1 LRLKNTLNNIAFGLG
16 GTLITTLLGFISRTV
31 FINTLGVTYL
41 GVNGLM
47 ISVLSML
54 SLAELGV
61 GTAITFSLY
70 KPLAEKD
77 TEKVNT
83 LMAFYKKFYRIIGLI
98 IFALGLLF
106 MCFLKYIVKD
116 ADGISNLYLI
126 YFIFLVDTSYTY
138 FFSYKRT
145 LITADQK
152 AYLLVPFTA
161 GFYSLMVVARIAVL
175 ILFQNYIIYLLI
187 QLVVGLAE
195 NIFINRY
202 INRKYTFL
210 KDKSEQKIPKSE
222 MAVITKNV
230 KAMFLH
236 RLGDYAVN
244 GTDNIIIS
252 AFVSVTVVG
261 LYSNY
266 LLVITA
272 VNTFLLLIFDSATA
286 SFGNLIAQE
295 TREKSLEVFK
305 VFNFLGFWIFGWATV
320 CFYNLLNPFISL
332 WIGNSYLIEQAIIN
346 IVLLN
351 YYLVGMRVPLG
362 VVKTAAGVY
371 AQDRYVPLIQAAV
384 NLTFSIILVQ
394 YWGLAGVFAGTVIS
408 SVAVVCWYRPLVVY
422 KHVFQTSVKQYF
434 IHYFYYALVVV
445 INILLTD
452 YICSFF
458 LAEYGIINFILRSI
472 VCLIIPNLVVIA
484 LFFRAKEFKDIAGI
498 VNFLAGEKSWG
509 TR

>member
-1 LRLKNTLNNIAFGLG
+1 MRLKNTLNNIAFGLG

-77 TEKVNT
+77 TEKVNA

-106 MCFLKYIVKD
+106 MLFLKYIVKD
-116 ADGISNLYLI
+116 AHGISNLYLI

-152 AYLLVPFTA
+152 AYLLVPFTT
-161 GFYSLMVVARIAVL
+161 GFYSLMIGARIAVL

-187 QLVVGLAE
+187 QLIVGLAE
-195 NIFINRY
+195 NILINRY
-202 INRKYTFL
+202 IDRKYTFL
-210 KDKSEQKIPKSE
+210 KDKSEQRIPKSE
-222 MAVITKNV
+222 MVVITKNV

-236 RLGDYAVN
+236 KLGDYAVN

-295 TREKSLEVFK
+295 TRGKSLEVFK

-434 IHYFYYALVVV
+434 IHYFCYALVVV

-452 YICSFF
+452 YICSYF
-458 LAEYGIINFILRSI
+458 LAEYSIINFILRSVI
-472 VCLIIPNLVVIA
+472 CLIIPNLVVIA

-498 VNFLAGEKSWG
+498 VNFLAGEKQWG
-509 TR
+509 KK

>member
-1 LRLKNTLNNIAFGLG
+1 
-16 GTLITTLLGFISRTV
+16 
-31 FINTLGVTYL
+31 
-41 GVNGLM
+41 M
-47 ISVLSML
+47 
-54 SLAELGV
+54 
-61 GTAITFSLY
+61 
-70 KPLAEKD
+70 
-77 TEKVNT
+77 
-83 LMAFYKKFYRIIGLI
+83 
-98 IFALGLLF
+98 
-106 MCFLKYIVKD
+106 
-116 ADGISNLYLI
+116 
-126 YFIFLVDTSYTY
+126 
-138 FFSYKRT
+138 
-145 LITADQK
+145 
-152 AYLLVPFTA
+152 
-161 GFYSLMVVARIAVL
+161 
-175 ILFQNYIIYLLI
+175 
-187 QLVVGLAE
+187 
-195 NIFINRY
+195 
-202 INRKYTFL
+202 
-210 KDKSEQKIPKSE
+210 
-222 MAVITKNV
+222 
-230 KAMFLH
+230 
-236 RLGDYAVN
+236 
-244 GTDNIIIS
+244 
-252 AFVSVTVVG
+252 SVTVVG

-509 TR
+509 KR

>member
-1 LRLKNTLNNIAFGLG
+1 MRLKNTLNNIAFGLG

-47 ISVLSML
+47 ISLLSML

-106 MCFLKYIVKD
+106 MCFLKYIVQD
-116 ADGISNLYLI
+116 AHGISNLYLI

-161 GFYSLMVVARIAVL
+161 GFYSLMVAARIAVL

-202 INRKYTFL
+202 IDRKYTFL

-272 VNTFLLLIFDSATA
+272 
-286 SFGNLIAQE
+286 
-295 TREKSLEVFK
+295 EKNHL
-305 VFNFLGFWIFGWATV
+305 
-320 CFYNLLNPFISL
+320 
-332 WIGNSYLIEQAIIN
+332 
-346 IVLLN
+346 
-351 YYLVGMRVPLG
+351 
-362 VVKTAAGVY
+362 
-371 AQDRYVPLIQAAV
+371 
-384 NLTFSIILVQ
+384 
-394 YWGLAGVFAGTVIS
+394 
-408 SVAVVCWYRPLVVY
+408 
-422 KHVFQTSVKQYF
+422 
-434 IHYFYYALVVV
+434 
-445 INILLTD
+445 
-452 YICSFF
+452 
-458 LAEYGIINFILRSI
+458 
-472 VCLIIPNLVVIA
+472 
-484 LFFRAKEFKDIAGI
+484 
-498 VNFLAGEKSWG
+498 
-509 TR
+509 

>member
-1 LRLKNTLNNIAFGLG
+1 MRLKNTLNNIAFGLG

-77 TEKVNT
+77 TEKVNA

-106 MCFLKYIVKD
+106 MLFLKYIVKD
-116 ADGISNLYLI
+116 AHGISNLYLI

-152 AYLLVPFTA
+152 AYLLVPFTT
-161 GFYSLMVVARIAVL
+161 GFYSLMIGARIAVL

-187 QLVVGLAE
+187 QLIVGLAE
-195 NIFINRY
+195 NILINRY
-202 INRKYTFL
+202 IDRKYTFL
-210 KDKSEQKIPKSE
+210 KDKSEQRIPKSE
-222 MAVITKNV
+222 MVVITKNV

-236 RLGDYAVN
+236 KLGDYAVN

-295 TREKSLEVFK
+295 TRGK
-305 VFNFLGFWIFGWATV
+305 A
-320 CFYNLLNPFISL
+320 
-332 WIGNSYLIEQAIIN
+332 
-346 IVLLN
+346 
-351 YYLVGMRVPLG
+351 
-362 VVKTAAGVY
+362 
-371 AQDRYVPLIQAAV
+371 
-384 NLTFSIILVQ
+384 
-394 YWGLAGVFAGTVIS
+394 
-408 SVAVVCWYRPLVVY
+408 
-422 KHVFQTSVKQYF
+422 
-434 IHYFYYALVVV
+434 
-445 INILLTD
+445 
-452 YICSFF
+452 
-458 LAEYGIINFILRSI
+458 
-472 VCLIIPNLVVIA
+472 
-484 LFFRAKEFKDIAGI
+484 
-498 VNFLAGEKSWG
+498 
-509 TR
+509 